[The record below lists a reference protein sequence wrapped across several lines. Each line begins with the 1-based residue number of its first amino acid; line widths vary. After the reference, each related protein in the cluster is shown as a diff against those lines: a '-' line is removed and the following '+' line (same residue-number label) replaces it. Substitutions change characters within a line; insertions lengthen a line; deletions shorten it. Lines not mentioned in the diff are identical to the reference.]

1 MEEESTTLKLI
12 IEKGPREGETLEF
25 QHGSVIRIGRIVRGN
40 TLAIKDAGISTKHL
54 SIVSSTSPS
63 FKWLITDLDSS
74 NGTAL
79 NGSTLTPL
87 VPSDLQNGDVIKL
100 GEYTSIKVSIEAAHV
115 GGVASRLRRN
125 PKRGGSKAKER
136 GDSELGLGFGVEFG
150 NVVENP
156 RRVRPPKK
164 GKVVKSDSRDSICEI
179 VNVEES
185 PPSEPKQ
192 GRRVNT
198 RVTRSSKNKESCNQE
213 AEVSAQV
220 VDRKTRGGRGRGRKK
235 NLRHEP
241 LESVKDEGLDEKEEE
256 ECEIVEEKVGDKVN
270 SGKAG
275 NEGQEDEIIGK
286 LAEEPTRRKVS
297 LEGVPLENVKNDI
310 LGEKGE
316 GCEKVEESLSNRQW
330 EAVRG
335 GIVEDGGPDLEKM
348 TLEEWF
354 DYLEEYLP
362 KQIRDETEEMIL
374 QMNQRAEQV
383 QKFILKQRSDK
394 EKGKQTVG

>member
-1 MEEESTTLKLI
+1 M
-12 IEKGPREGETLEF
+12 
-25 QHGSVIRIGRIVRGN
+25 
-40 TLAIKDAGISTKHL
+40 
-54 SIVSSTSPS
+54 
-63 FKWLITDLDSS
+63 
-74 NGTAL
+74 
-79 NGSTLTPL
+79 
-87 VPSDLQNGDVIKL
+87 
-100 GEYTSIKVSIEAAHV
+100 SIEAAHV

-125 PKRGGSKAKER
+125 PEQGDSKAKGRE
-136 GDSELGLGFGVEFG
+136 DSELGLGFGGELG
-150 NVVENP
+150 NAVENP
-156 RRVRPPKK
+156 RRRGRPPKK
-164 GKVVKSDSRDSICEI
+164 GKVVKSESRDCEV

-198 RVTRSSKNKESCNQE
+198 RVTRSSKNKESCYQE

-220 VDRKTRGGRGRGRKK
+220 VDRKTRGGRNRKK
-235 NLRHEP
+235 NLQD
-241 LESVKDEGLDEKEEE
+241 ESLNSVRDEGLDEKEE
-256 ECEIVEEKVGDKVN
+256 CEIVEENVRNKVS
-270 SGKAG
+270 SGEVG
-275 NEGQEDEIIGK
+275 NEGQDDEIIGK
-286 LAEEPTRRKVS
+286 LAEEGMRRKVS
-297 LEGVPLENVKNDI
+297 LEGVPLDNVKNDV

-316 GCEKVEESLSNRQW
+316 GCEKVEESLPNRQS

-335 GIVEDGGPDLEKM
+335 GVVEDGGPDLEKM

-383 QKFILKQRSDK
+383 QEFILKQRSDK

>member
-12 IEKGPREGETLEF
+12 IEKGPRAGETLEF
-25 QHGSVIRIGRIVRGN
+25 QPRSVIRIGRIVRGN

-74 NGTAL
+74 NGTVL
-79 NGSTLTPL
+79 NRSTLTPL

-125 PKRGGSKAKER
+125 PEQGDSKAEGR
-136 GDSELGLGFGVEFG
+136 EDSELGLGFGGELG
-150 NVVENP
+150 NAIENP
-156 RRVRPPKK
+156 RRRGRPPTK
-164 GKVVKSDSRDSICEI
+164 GKVVKSESRDCEV

-185 PPSEPKQ
+185 LPSEPQQ
-192 GRRVNT
+192 GWRVNT
-198 RVTRSSKNKESCNQE
+198 RVTRSSKNKESCYQE
-213 AEVSAQV
+213 AEISAQV
-220 VDRKTRGGRGRGRKK
+220 VDRKTRGGRGRSRKK
-235 NLRHEP
+235 NLRDEP
-241 LESVKDEGLDEKEEE
+241 LKSVRDEGLEEKE
-256 ECEIVEEKVGDKVN
+256 ECEIVEENVRNKVS
-270 SGKAG
+270 SGEVG
-275 NEGQEDEIIGK
+275 NEGQDDEIIGK
-286 LAEEPTRRKVS
+286 LAEEGMRRKVS
-297 LEGVPLENVKNDI
+297 LEIEGVPLHNVKNDV

-316 GCEKVEESLSNRQW
+316 GCEKVEESLPNRQS

-335 GIVEDGGPDLEKM
+335 GVVEDGGPDLEKM

-383 QKFILKQRSDK
+383 QEFSLKKRSDK